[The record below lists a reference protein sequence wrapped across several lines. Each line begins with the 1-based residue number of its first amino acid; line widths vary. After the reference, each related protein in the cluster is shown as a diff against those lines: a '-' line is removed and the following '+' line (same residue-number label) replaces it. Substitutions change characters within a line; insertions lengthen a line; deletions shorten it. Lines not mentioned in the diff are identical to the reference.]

1 MAQSM
6 VKTAGIKDLD
16 SEDGFK
22 VNQSLN
28 SIHTSVPQ
36 LIAEEV
42 DEGTPINKIVI
53 TNENLLQGS
62 ASEHLKE
69 VSIEKENVEW

>member
-1 MAQSM
+1 M
-6 VKTAGIKDLD
+6 VKTPGRHKDLE
-16 SEDGFK
+16 SEDGYK

-36 LIAEEV
+36 LIAEEI

-53 TNENLLQGS
+53 TNENVLHVS
-62 ASEHLKE
+62 ASEILKE
-69 VSIEKENVEW
+69 VSIDKENVE